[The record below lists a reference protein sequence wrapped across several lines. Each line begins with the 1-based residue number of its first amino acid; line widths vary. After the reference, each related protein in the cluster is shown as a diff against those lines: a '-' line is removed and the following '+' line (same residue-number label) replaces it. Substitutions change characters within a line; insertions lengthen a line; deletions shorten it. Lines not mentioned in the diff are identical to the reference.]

1 MMNAVWPVSG
11 QNKGEINLKH
21 SLKKLLSLVLVFTL
35 LYPMLLPAAAL
46 ADAAPG
52 DVIVTLGEN
61 LSPADREKILAEMNE
76 TEETEIITVSNQ
88 EEREYLGDYIS
99 SSQIGTR
106 ALSSTKITL
115 AEQGAGIN
123 VETNNITW
131 VSEGMYANAL
141 VTAGV
146 EDAEIYVTAPFPVS
160 GTAALTGLI
169 KAYEIAAEIEI
180 PEEQKQVANEE
191 MVRTAEL
198 AESIGVEEA
207 TELMN
212 RIKEEIANNPVE
224 SEEDL
229 RELIRRI
236 AAELG
241 IELTEQ
247 ELDGLV
253 SLFMR
258 MKDLNINW
266 DQVQDQISKVRD
278 NLGEFLAREDTQ
290 NFISRFLEVIAQL
303 IEALKGLFTSEA

>member
-1 MMNAVWPVSG
+1 M
-11 QNKGEINLKH
+11 KH
-21 SLKKLLSLVLVFTL
+21 SWKKLLSLVLVFTL

-290 NFISRFLEVIAQL
+290 NFISRFLEVIAEL